1 MGTVVDRR
9 EVRGMSGIRK
19 LLALGVNMLAAL
31 MLFPLLLSPSPASA
45 STLTDCLAQQHVCVA
60 GDGRGLISQSQEAD
74 LERQIGGD
82 PIYLVVAAPGSA
94 GYDSAMNK
102 IISALNGHPQF
113 TVGFLDSQQKHFGAY
128 NKGMLPSGGAADIAT
143 SVVKQHQA
151 DQDIFAALTD
161 FVTDVQR
168 EASTGA
174 GSSPGPA
181 GAAASAP
188 SHALRNVLIG
198 VGVIA
203 VVAAL
208 GIFFIGRPIRQ
219 RRQQELKEA
228 KLAAQDDLIA
238 LSTRLTDQD
247 TDVAIRD
254 NPEAAQEQAAA
265 LGAYERGTAALDAAR
280 RPQDMGAVSRAIA
293 EGQYHLASA
302 EALAAGQPRP
312 ERRPSC
318 FFDPRHGMSVT
329 DAYWTPPDGGPGRT
343 VPVCSADAHKLER
356 GIEPEMRKVEVHGT
370 PVNYVNAGFAP
381 AYWGG
386 YGFGPGLFTGFLLG
400 EVLSPPV
407 VYTDGYPGGGD
418 YGGGDFGGSNGGG
431 DFGGGDFGGG
441 DYGGGD
447 FGGGDF
453 GGGGDFS

>member
-1 MGTVVDRR
+1 
-9 EVRGMSGIRK
+9 MSGMRK
-19 LLALGVNMLAAL
+19 LLAPGVSMLAAL
-31 MLFPLLLSPSPASA
+31 VLFPLLLAPSPASA

-60 GDGRGLISQSQEAD
+60 SDGRSLVSQSQEAD

-94 GYDSAMNK
+94 GYNSAMNH
-102 IISALNGHPQF
+102 IISVLSEHPQF
-113 TVGFLDSQQKHFGAY
+113 AVGFLDSQQKHFGAY

-168 EASTGA
+168 EASTGS

-188 SHALRNVLIG
+188 SHALRNVLI
-198 VGVIA
+198 VVAVIA

-208 GIFFIGRPIRQ
+208 GIFFIARPIRQ
-219 RRQQELKEA
+219 RRQRELKEA

-247 TDVAIRD
+247 TDVTIRS
-254 NPEAAQEQAAA
+254 NPEAAEEQAAA
-265 LGAYERGTAALDAAR
+265 LSAYERGTAALDAAR

-312 ERRPSC
+312 ERRPPC

-343 VPVCSADAHKLER
+343 VPVCAADAHKLER
-356 GIEPEMRKVEVHGT
+356 GIEPEMRKVEADGG

-386 YGFGPGLFTGFLLG
+386 FGFGPGLFTGFLLG

-418 YGGGDFGGSNGGG
+418 YGGGDFGGSDGGG

>member
-1 MGTVVDRR
+1 MKR
-9 EVRGMSGIRK
+9 
-19 LLALGVNMLAAL
+19 LLALGAGTLAAL
-31 MLFPLLLSPSPASA
+31 VLFPLLLAASPASA
-45 STLTDCLAQQHVCVA
+45 STLSDCLARQHVCVTGEGRSLVSA
-60 GDGRGLISQSQEAD
+60 GQQSE

-82 PIYLVVAAPGSA
+82 GIYLVVAPSGSA
-94 GYDSAMNK
+94 GYRSSMNQ
-102 IISALNGHPQF
+102 IISTLSEHPEF
-113 TVGFLDSQQKHFGAY
+113 TVGFLDSRLRHFGAY
-128 NKGMLPSGGAADIAT
+128 NQGMLPSGGAADIAT

-356 GIEPEMRKVEVHGT
+356 GIEPEMRKVEADGG

-386 YGFGPGLFTGFLLG
+386 FGLGPGLFTGFLLG
-400 EVLSPPV
+400 QALAPHAFFG
-407 VYTDGYPGGGD
+407 GYPGDGDSGGD
-418 YGGGDFGGSNGGG
+418 SGGG
-431 DFGGGDFGGG
+431 DFGGGDFGGF
-441 DYGGGD
+441 GGGD

-453 GGGGDFS
+453 

>member
-1 MGTVVDRR
+1 MKR
-9 EVRGMSGIRK
+9 I
-19 LLALGVNMLAAL
+19 LALGVGALAAL
-31 MLFPLLLSPSPASA
+31 LLFPVLLSPSPASA

-60 GDGRGLISQSQEAD
+60 RDGRSLVSQSQEAD

-94 GYDSAMNK
+94 GYDSAMNQ

-128 NKGMLPSGGAADIAT
+128 NKGMLPSGGAAGIAT
-143 SVVKQHQA
+143 SVVQQHRA

-168 EASTGA
+168 EASS
-174 GSSPGPA
+174 GSSSGSGSAGAPA
-181 GAAASAP
+181 GAP
-188 SHALRNVLIG
+188 SHTLRNVLIV

-203 VVAAL
+203 VLAGL
-208 GIFFIGRPIRQ
+208 GIFFIGRPIRR

-247 TDVAIRD
+247 TDVAVRS

-265 LGAYERGTAALDAAR
+265 LSAYERGTAALDAAR
-280 RPQDMGAVSRAIA
+280 RVQDMGAVSRAIA

-312 ERRPSC
+312 ERRPPC

-329 DAYWTPPDGGPGRT
+329 DAYWTPPDGGPGRL

-356 GIEPEMRKVEVHGT
+356 GIEPEMRQVEVHGT

-400 EVLSPPV
+400 ELLSPPV
-407 VYTDGYPGGGD
+407 VYADGYPGGGD
-418 YGGGDFGGSNGGG
+418 YGGGDFGGGDGDGGG
-431 DFGGGDFGGG
+431 DF
-441 DYGGGD
+441 GGGD

>member
-1 MGTVVDRR
+1 
-9 EVRGMSGIRK
+9 MSGMKRW
-19 LLALGVNMLAAL
+19 LALGVSALAAFWL
-31 MLFPLLLSPSPASA
+31 VPAHASA

-60 GDGRGLISQSQEAD
+60 SDGRGLVSQSQEAD

-82 PIYLVVAAPGSA
+82 PIYLVVAASGSA
-94 GYDSAMNK
+94 GYNNAMNQ
-102 IISALNGHPQF
+102 IIGALSGHPQF
-113 TVGFLDSQQKHFGAY
+113 TVGFLDSQRKHFGAY

-143 SVVKQHQA
+143 SVVKQHQG

-161 FVTDVQR
+161 FVTDVQH
-168 EASTGA
+168 EA
-174 GSSPGPA
+174 GSGSGSGSGSA

-188 SHALRNVLIG
+188 SHALRNALIT

-208 GIFFIGRPIRQ
+208 GFFFIGRPIRR

-247 TDVAIRD
+247 TDVSVRS

-265 LGAYERGTAALDAAR
+265 LGAYERGTAALDGAKRA
-280 RPQDMGAVSRAIA
+280 QDMGAVSRAIA

-312 ERRPSC
+312 ERRPPC

-329 DAYWTPPDGGPGRT
+329 DAYWTPPDGGPGRL

-356 GIEPEMRKVEVHGT
+356 GIEPEMHKVEVHGT

-407 VYTDGYPGGGD
+407 VYTGGYPGGGD
-418 YGGGDFGGSNGGG
+418 YGGGDFGGSDGG

-453 GGGGDFS
+453 GGGDFGGGGDFS

>member
-1 MGTVVDRR
+1 MKR
-9 EVRGMSGIRK
+9 I
-19 LLALGVNMLAAL
+19 LALRMSALAAL
-31 MLFPLLLSPSPASA
+31 LLFPVLLSPSPASA

-60 GDGRGLISQSQEAD
+60 SDGRGLVSQSQEAD

-82 PIYLVVAAPGSA
+82 PIYLVVAASGSS
-94 GYDSAMNK
+94 GYDSAMNQ

-113 TVGFLDSQQKHFGAY
+113 TVGFLDSQHKHFGAY
-128 NKGMLPSGGAADIAT
+128 NKGMLPSGGAAGIAT
-143 SVVKQHQA
+143 NVVKQHQA

-168 EASTGA
+168 EANS
-174 GSSPGPA
+174 GSSSGSSSGSGPA
-181 GAAASAP
+181 GAP
-188 SHALRNVLIG
+188 SHTLRNVLIV

-203 VVAAL
+203 VVAGL
-208 GIFFIGRPIRQ
+208 GIFFIGRPIRR

-247 TDVAIRD
+247 TDVSVRS

-265 LGAYERGTAALDAAR
+265 LSAYERGTAALDAAKR
-280 RPQDMGAVSRAIA
+280 AQDMGAVSRAIA

-312 ERRPSC
+312 EQRPSC

-329 DAYWTPPDGGPGRT
+329 DAYWTPPDGGPGRE

-356 GIEPEMRKVEVHGT
+356 GIEPEMRKVEADGARMD
-370 PVNYVNAGFAP
+370 YVNAGFAP
-381 AYWGG
+381 TYWGG
-386 YGFGPGLFTGFLLG
+386 FGFGPGLFTGFLLG
-400 EVLSPPV
+400 QALAPHAFF
-407 VYTDGYPGGGD
+407 GGG
-418 YGGGDFGGSNGGG
+418 YAGDGDPGGGG

-441 DYGGGD
+441 

-453 GGGGDFS
+453 

>member
-60 GDGRGLISQSQEAD
+60 SDGRGLISQSQEAD

-254 NPEAAQEQAAA
+254 NPE
-265 LGAYERGTAALDAAR
+265 
-280 RPQDMGAVSRAIA
+280 
-293 EGQYHLASA
+293 
-302 EALAAGQPRP
+302 
-312 ERRPSC
+312 
-318 FFDPRHGMSVT
+318 
-329 DAYWTPPDGGPGRT
+329 
-343 VPVCSADAHKLER
+343 
-356 GIEPEMRKVEVHGT
+356 
-370 PVNYVNAGFAP
+370 
-381 AYWGG
+381 
-386 YGFGPGLFTGFLLG
+386 
-400 EVLSPPV
+400 
-407 VYTDGYPGGGD
+407 
-418 YGGGDFGGSNGGG
+418 
-431 DFGGGDFGGG
+431 
-441 DYGGGD
+441 
-447 FGGGDF
+447 
-453 GGGGDFS
+453 